1 MNELA
6 NFRDGEKVKGKPKL
20 NPEILELK
28 DLPWDAMGSITLEGH
43 TIAIDALHE
52 GDGLYFKD

>member
-6 NFRDGEKVKGKPKL
+6 NFIDGEDNKNPKINTDVFEL
-20 NPEILELK
+20 N

-43 TIAIDALHE
+43 TIAIDALHD
-52 GDGLYFKD
+52 GDGLYLKG

>member
-6 NFRDGEKVKGKPKL
+6 NFRDGEKVKGPKL
-20 NPEILELK
+20 NDDIFELK
-28 DLPWDAMGSITLEGH
+28 DLPWDAMGTMTLEGH

-52 GDGLYFKD
+52 G